1 MAEDAAEEGDAPK
14 KSGKGGLLIGLV
26 LAVVAGGAGFAFT
39 SGMLGG
45 GGDGGDKADAAMM
58 TLSDDVA
65 FLPVEPMTVALGRPS
80 ERRYL
85 RFRAELEVDKA
96 YQSDV
101 EALMPRVVDVLNT
114 YLQSLEMADIENPS
128 SLLTLRS
135 QMRRRVDLVVG
146 GNRVHDLLV
155 MEFVVN

>member
-1 MAEDAAEEGDAPK
+1 MAEDATEGEEDVPK

-26 LAVVAGGAGFAFT
+26 LSLIAGGGAFAFT

-45 GGDGGDKADAAMM
+45 GGKTEAKVVE
-58 TLSDDVA
+58 LSNDLA
-65 FLPVEPMTVALGRPS
+65 FVPIEPMTVALGRPS

-96 YQSDV
+96 YQSDIQN
-101 EALMPRVVDVLNT
+101 LMPRVVDVLNT
-114 YLQSLEMADIENPS
+114 YLQSLEMEDIEDPS

-146 GNRVHDLLV
+146 GNRVNDLLV

>member
-1 MAEDAAEEGDAPK
+1 MAEDAADGGDAPK

-45 GGDGGDKADAAMM
+45 GSGGKASAAPMK
-58 TLSDDVA
+58 LSDDLA
-65 FLPVEPMTVALGRPS
+65 FVPIEPMTVALGRPS

-96 YQSDV
+96 YKPDV

>member
-1 MAEDAAEEGDAPK
+1 MAEETPEGEDAPK

-26 LAVVAGGAGFAFT
+26 LSLVAGGGAFAFT
-39 SGMLGG
+39 SGMLGSSG
-45 GGDGGDKADAAMM
+45 GKETPKVME
-58 TLSDDVA
+58 LSDDLA
-65 FLPVEPMTVALGRPS
+65 FVPIEPMTVALGRPS

-85 RFRAELEVDKA
+85 RFRAELEVDKT

-101 EALMPRVVDVLNT
+101 QSLMPRVVDVLNT
-114 YLQSLEMADIENPS
+114 YLQSLEMEDIEDPS
-128 SLLTLRS
+128 ALLTLRS

-146 GNRVHDLLV
+146 GNRVNDLLV